1 MPGTSYGN
9 FDEQLSEALNIA
21 LPEGDEIV
29 AGESGDQGQAIALTN
44 QHIILIRLGLAATGE
59 LHGNKT
65 SKFALNEIS
74 AINLRKGA
82 LGAVIQVCSN
92 EAHVSTTDR
101 APDNVIVFTGPGRVK
116 KAEAF
121 AAAVESATGKTVNR
135 FEPIVQ
141 APSDTQQEE
150 TEAPIAPP
158 RGNRERL
165 SLAEEIYN
173 ETLQSQTQ
181 CVEPTIEKELP
192 VQNAEPVPVVE
203 PEPIAIANDEPEESI
218 ETSIYNPNPRLP
230 KPMRKRKNLPNRML
244 VTLGVLAALTLVGM
258 AVMAPM
264 RESNVTPTPIVNT
277 PDTSF
282 AQKSI
287 RLQLTAV
294 TDYQAQIA
302 KAMTSANAEASALR
316 SAVQSAN
323 KSAIQ
328 NACRQGRI
336 DAAWQKISEIPS
348 PPGLAG
354 ANENLLN
361 GLFIMKNAIAVA
373 SASTIVDSKQA
384 LANFDEAA
392 SLLKKAQAEIETKR
406 ASLAK
411 QVADAA
417 SIKIRPAK

>member
-1 MPGTSYGN
+1 
-9 FDEQLSEALNIA
+9 
-21 LPEGDEIV
+21 
-29 AGESGDQGQAIALTN
+29 
-44 QHIILIRLGLAATGE
+44 
-59 LHGNKT
+59 
-65 SKFALNEIS
+65 
-74 AINLRKGA
+74 
-82 LGAVIQVCSN
+82 
-92 EAHVSTTDR
+92 
-101 APDNVIVFTGPGRVK
+101 
-116 KAEAF
+116 
-121 AAAVESATGKTVNR
+121 
-135 FEPIVQ
+135 
-141 APSDTQQEE
+141 
-150 TEAPIAPP
+150 
-158 RGNRERL
+158 
-165 SLAEEIYN
+165 
-173 ETLQSQTQ
+173 
-181 CVEPTIEKELP
+181 
-192 VQNAEPVPVVE
+192 
-203 PEPIAIANDEPEESI
+203 
-218 ETSIYNPNPRLP
+218 
-230 KPMRKRKNLPNRML
+230 ML

-287 RLQLTAV
+287 RLQLAAV

-302 KAMTSANAEASALR
+302 KAMINANAEASALR

-336 DAAWQKISEIPS
+336 DAAWQKISEISS

-361 GLFIMKNAIAVA
+361 GLFIMKNAIAVV
-373 SASTIVDSKQA
+373 SASTIVDSNQA

-411 QVADAA
+411 QAADAA
-417 SIKIRPAK
+417 SIKTRPAK